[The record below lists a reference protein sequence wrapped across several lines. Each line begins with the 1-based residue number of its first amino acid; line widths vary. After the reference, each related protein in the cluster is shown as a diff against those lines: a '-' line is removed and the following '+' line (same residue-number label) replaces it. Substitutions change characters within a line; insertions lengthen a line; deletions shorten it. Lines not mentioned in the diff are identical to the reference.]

1 MNGKVKYPCNKCGN
15 KFARKADVK
24 NHNESV
30 HEKVKYPCDQWEHKA
45 TTQGNL
51 KNHIESIHLKVNYPC
66 NICDK
71 LFTAKSEETY
81 FIRP

>member
-1 MNGKVKYPCNKCGN
+1 M
-15 KFARKADVK
+15 R
-24 NHNESV
+24 
-30 HEKVKYPCDQWEHKA
+30 KYPCDQWEHKA